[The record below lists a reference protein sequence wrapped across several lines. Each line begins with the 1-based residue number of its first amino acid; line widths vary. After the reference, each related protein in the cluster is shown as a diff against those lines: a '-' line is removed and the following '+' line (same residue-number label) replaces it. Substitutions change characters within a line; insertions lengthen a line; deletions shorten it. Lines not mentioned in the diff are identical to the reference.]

1 LKHRSEVEVTK
12 IQLTTK
18 KNGKNT
24 MHVANSRFAK
34 ISMTIQ
40 KNQTSLVT
48 IDFES
53 QNLGKSSKTI

>member
-1 LKHRSEVEVTK
+1 VEVTK